1 LIELFNPTAYFCFFI
16 MLQVQ
21 RIHKPHRDRSVHSR
35 KAFTILEVLVVLF
48 ILGMLVTVLFRS
60 FEGTIMR
67 SQESVVRIFVNESI
81 RTPLMSYRIDM
92 RSYPTTEQG
101 LQALVTP
108 PSTNADR
115 WRGPYL
121 EGGKL
126 PLDPWDRP
134 YQYRYPGVRNPG
146 GYDVF
151 SFGPDGVDSDQ
162 NIGNW

>member
-1 LIELFNPTAYFCFFI
+1 MP
-16 MLQVQ
+16 
-21 RIHKPHRDRSVHSR
+21 HKLRAGGSLRSS

-48 ILGMLVTVLFRS
+48 ILGMLVTVLFRNADRIIGQGS
-60 FEGTIMR
+60 
-67 SQESVVRIFVNESI
+67 ESVAKIFVGESI
-81 RTPLMSYRIDM
+81 RTPLVTYRM
-92 RSYPTTEQG
+92 HMGSYPTTEQG
-101 LQALVTP
+101 LQALITA

-126 PLDPWDRP
+126 PLDPWNNP
-134 YQYRYPGVRNPG
+134 YQYRYPGVKNPES
-146 GYDVF
+146 YDVY